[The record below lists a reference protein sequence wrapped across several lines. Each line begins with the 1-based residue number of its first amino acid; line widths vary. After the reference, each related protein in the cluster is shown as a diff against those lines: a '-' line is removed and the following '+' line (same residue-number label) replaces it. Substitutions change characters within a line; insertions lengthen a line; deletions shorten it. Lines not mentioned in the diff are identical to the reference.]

1 MLTLNYRFMV
11 TKYFG
16 FFGVNYARET
26 AKSVSLKIDPTKVS
40 NLQWL
45 FRKPSKL
52 RNRSMSRWISE
63 CFPRD
68 EEKVP
73 AGMQF
78 ATVTA
83 D

>member
-1 MLTLNYRFMV
+1 MV

-26 AKSVSLKIDPTKVS
+26 PKSVSLKIDPDQGLEFAVALLKAIKAQRPFYVKVDKRM
-40 NLQWL
+40 L
-45 FRKPSKL
+45 SKG
-52 RNRSMSRWISE
+52 RG
-63 CFPRD
+63 
-68 EEKVP
+68 KVP
-73 AGMQF
+73 AGKQF